1 MKVPKLMGV
10 PFWGYSWHY
19 SRRVG
24 SSFNILGFVQK
35 FSQRNKHYQRW
46 TNKKFKQT
54 LSSYNGVGWWKLLFY
69 FQGEKTS
76 WGGFWSGIPD
86 MQVKISLMH
95 PAKRLGDA
103 HAKAQ
108 EYSIHSWPM
117 CFGGRGFSDDG
128 KMANHH
134 FGTVSLVLYLV
145 CCCLNIYLFVK
156 LLWKCHWKV

>member
-35 FSQRNKHYQRW
+35 FSQRNKDYQRW

-76 WGGFWSGIPD
+76 WGGFFKWNLWHASKEIFHASCQTIWRPTC
-86 MQVKISLMH
+86 KTTRIFYPSL
-95 PAKRLGDA
+95 A
-103 HAKAQ
+103 H
-108 EYSIHSWPM
+108 M
-117 CFGGRGFSDDG
+117 FGGRGVSDG
-128 KMANHH
+128 SKMANFY
-134 FGTVSLVLYLV
+134 FGTVSLVLHLV
-145 CCCLNIYLFVK
+145 WSCLNIYLVMK
-156 LLWKCHWKV
+156 LLWKCHWRV